1 MTISTDILLCIS
13 YLILWI
19 ITFAWYH
26 VKRFTMDAGT
36 VIIGLQVIYAIFS
49 VLTLTDPLFSAA
61 YEELRIFPYMY
72 LFSMLI
78 IAMLPII
85 AHHIDTP
92 DHIAEPNT
100 RMLHVISFILAI
112 TAVLQIPDVLA
123 EGGNGIMK
131 LITDVDAGKEAYEET
146 AESMS
151 EAGGSIS
158 NVPAVIFNM
167 LTDFIPFFLFYFFTK
182 KNKNYW
188 VILGLFIALLMSVI
202 LPVSRGQRNGTVQGL
217 LTIVATFFMFRIYLS
232 KRIQR
237 VIMSIGVAV
246 VLLLSIPVIA
256 ITFSRFG
263 EKAAGAAGFVN
274 WYVGQGSLYFNNHG
288 LDPGGTRNGDRT
300 INLVKRVI
308 DPSTPKNYVE
318 RRDKYPHLKI
328 DDYFFV
334 TFVGDF
340 TIDFGPVAAAII
352 IIVFSYISLRGVRPR
367 DGTITVYQL
376 LLLHFVLCV
385 NIQGGMT
392 LFSYSDT
399 GNLRMFAYLMLYVY
413 LRYHDR
419 LLEKFEK
426 SETNI
431 EKDKHIIAS

>member
-1 MTISTDILLCIS
+1 MNISTDILLCLT

-19 ITFAWYH
+19 VAFTWYH
-26 VKRFTMDAGT
+26 VKRFVLDSGT
-36 VIIGLQVIYAIFS
+36 VIIGMQVIYAVFS
-49 VLTLTDPLFSAA
+49 ILTLTDPLFSAA
-61 YEELRIFPYMY
+61 YEELALFPYIY
-72 LFSMLI
+72 LFSMLM

-85 AHHIDTP
+85 MNHIDSPKT
-92 DHIAEPNT
+92 IADPNT
-100 RMLHVISFILAI
+100 RIMHIVSIILAV
-112 TAVLQIPDVLA
+112 TAVLQIPDVLS
-123 EGGNGIMK
+123 EGSGGIMK

-167 LTDFIPFFLFYFFTK
+167 LTDFIPFFLFYFLTK
-182 KNKNYW
+182 KSKNYW
-188 VILGLFIALLMSVI
+188 VIIGLFIALLMSVV
-202 LPVSRGQRNGTVQGL
+202 LPVSRGQRAGTVQGI
-217 LTIVATFFMFRIYLS
+217 LTIIATFFMFRMYMPALTRKI
-232 KRIQR
+232 
-237 VIMSIGVAV
+237 IMSLGVSV
-246 VLLLSIPVIA
+246 VLLVSIPVIA
-256 ITFSRFG
+256 ITYSRFG
-263 EKAAGAAGFVN
+263 EKAAGATGFVT
-274 WYVGQGSLYFNNHG
+274 WYVGQGSLYFNNFG
-288 LDPGGTRNGDRT
+288 LDAGGTRNGDRT

-318 RRDKYPHLKI
+318 RRDKYPNLKI

-340 TIDFGPVAAAII
+340 VIDFGPIIATII
-352 IIVFSYISLRGVRPR
+352 IIVFSIVAWRGIRPR
-367 DGTITVYQL
+367 DGTITIYQL

-399 GNLRMFAYLMLYVY
+399 GNLRIFAYLMLYIY
-413 LRYHDR
+413 MRYHDR

-426 SETNI
+426 VDCLVDE
-431 EKDKHIIAS
+431 

>member
-1 MTISTDILLCIS
+1 MNISTDILLCLT
-13 YLILWI
+13 YLVLW
-19 ITFAWYH
+19 TLAFAWYH
-26 VKRFTMDAGT
+26 VKRFVMDSGT
-36 VIIGLQVIYAIFS
+36 VIIGMQVIYAIFS

-61 YEELRIFPYMY
+61 YEELALFPYIY
-72 LFSMLI
+72 LFSMLM

-85 AHHIDTP
+85 ANHIDQP
-92 DHIAEPNT
+92 KKIAEPNT
-100 RMLHVISFILAI
+100 RIMHVVSLILAV
-112 TAVLQIPDVLA
+112 TAILQIPDVLS
-123 EGGNGIMK
+123 EGSGGIMK

-182 KNKNYW
+182 KSRNYW
-188 VILGLFIALLMSVI
+188 VIIGLFIALLMSVV
-202 LPVSRGQRNGTVQGL
+202 LPVSRGQRAGTVQGI
-217 LTIVATFFMFRIYLS
+217 LTIIATFFMFRMYMPAITR
-232 KRIQR
+232 KI
-237 VIMSIGVAV
+237 IMSVGVTV
-246 VLLLSIPVIA
+246 VLLVSIPVIA
-256 ITFSRFG
+256 ITYSRFG
-263 EKAAGAAGFVN
+263 EKAAGATGFVT
-274 WYVGQGSLYFNNHG
+274 WYVGQGSLYFNNFG
-288 LDPGGTRNGDRT
+288 LDAGGTRNGDRT

-318 RRDKYPHLKI
+318 RRDKYPNLKI

-340 TIDFGPVAAAII
+340 VIDFGPIIATII
-352 IIVFSYISLRGVRPR
+352 IIVFSIVAWRGTRSR
-367 DGTITVYQL
+367 DGTITIYQL

-399 GNLRMFAYLMLYVY
+399 GNLRIFAYLMLYIY
-413 LRYHDR
+413 MRYHDR

-426 SETNI
+426 SDEQI
-431 EKDKHIIAS
+431 

>member
-1 MTISTDILLCIS
+1 MNISTDILLCLT
-13 YLILWI
+13 YLVLW
-19 ITFAWYH
+19 TLAFAWYH
-26 VKRFTMDAGT
+26 VKRFVMDSGT
-36 VIIGLQVIYAIFS
+36 VIIGMQVIYAIFS

-61 YEELRIFPYMY
+61 YEELALFPYIY
-72 LFSMLI
+72 LFSMLM

-85 AHHIDTP
+85 ANHIEQP
-92 DHIAEPNT
+92 KKIAEPNT
-100 RMLHVISFILAI
+100 RIMHIVSLILAV
-112 TAVLQIPDVLA
+112 TAILQIPDVLS
-123 EGGNGIMK
+123 EGSGGIMK

-182 KNKNYW
+182 KSKNYW
-188 VILGLFIALLMSVI
+188 VIIGLFIALLMSVV
-202 LPVSRGQRNGTVQGL
+202 LPVSRGQRAGTVQGI
-217 LTIVATFFMFRIYLS
+217 LTIIATFFMFRMYMPAITR
-232 KRIQR
+232 KI
-237 VIMSIGVAV
+237 IMSVGVTV
-246 VLLLSIPVIA
+246 VLLVSIPVIA
-256 ITFSRFG
+256 ITYSRFG
-263 EKAAGAAGFVN
+263 EKAAGATGFVT
-274 WYVGQGSLYFNNHG
+274 WYVGQGSLYFNNFG
-288 LDPGGTRNGDRT
+288 LDAGGTRNGDRT

-318 RRDKYPHLKI
+318 RRDKYPNLKI

-340 TIDFGPVAAAII
+340 VIDFGPIIATII
-352 IIVFSYISLRGVRPR
+352 IIVFSIVAWRGTRPR
-367 DGTITVYQL
+367 DGTITIYQL

-399 GNLRMFAYLMLYVY
+399 GNLRIFAYLMLYIY
-413 LRYHDR
+413 MRYHDK

-426 SETNI
+426 SDEQI
-431 EKDKHIIAS
+431 

>member
-1 MTISTDILLCIS
+1 MNISTDILLCLT

-19 ITFAWYH
+19 VAFAWYH
-26 VKRFTMDAGT
+26 VKRFVLDSGT
-36 VIIGLQVIYAIFS
+36 VIIGMQVIYAVFS
-49 VLTLTDPLFSAA
+49 ILTLTDPLFSAA
-61 YEELRIFPYMY
+61 YEELALFPYIY
-72 LFSMLI
+72 LFSMLM

-85 AHHIDTP
+85 MNHIDSPKT
-92 DHIAEPNT
+92 IAEPNT
-100 RMLHVISFILAI
+100 RIMHIVSIILAV
-112 TAVLQIPDVLA
+112 TAVLQIPDVLS
-123 EGGNGIMK
+123 EGSGGIMK

-167 LTDFIPFFLFYFFTK
+167 LTDFIPFFLFYFLTK
-182 KNKNYW
+182 KSKNYW
-188 VILGLFIALLMSVI
+188 VIIGLFIALLMSVV
-202 LPVSRGQRNGTVQGL
+202 LPVSRGQRAGTVQGI
-217 LTIVATFFMFRIYLS
+217 LTIIATFFMFRMYMPALTRKI
-232 KRIQR
+232 
-237 VIMSIGVAV
+237 IMSLGVSV
-246 VLLLSIPVIA
+246 VLLVSIPVIA
-256 ITFSRFG
+256 ITYSRFG
-263 EKAAGAAGFVN
+263 EKAAGATGFVT
-274 WYVGQGSLYFNNHG
+274 WYVGQGSLYFNNFG
-288 LDPGGTRNGDRT
+288 LDAGGTRNGDRT

-318 RRDKYPHLKI
+318 RRDKYPNLKI

-340 TIDFGPVAAAII
+340 VIDFGPIIATII
-352 IIVFSYISLRGVRPR
+352 IIVFSIVAWRGTRSR
-367 DGTITVYQL
+367 DGTITIYQL

-399 GNLRMFAYLMLYVY
+399 GNLRIFAYLMLYIY
-413 LRYHDR
+413 MRYHDR

-426 SETNI
+426 V
-431 EKDKHIIAS
+431 D

>member
-1 MTISTDILLCIS
+1 MNISTDILLCLT
-13 YLILWI
+13 YLVLW
-19 ITFAWYH
+19 TLAFAWYH
-26 VKRFTMDAGT
+26 VKRFVMDSGT
-36 VIIGLQVIYAIFS
+36 VIIGMQVIYAIFS

-61 YEELRIFPYMY
+61 YEELALFPYIY
-72 LFSMLI
+72 LFSMLM

-85 AHHIDTP
+85 ANHIDQP
-92 DHIAEPNT
+92 KKIAEPNT
-100 RMLHVISFILAI
+100 RIMHVVSLILAV
-112 TAVLQIPDVLA
+112 TAILQIPDVLS
-123 EGGNGIMK
+123 EGSGGIMK

-182 KNKNYW
+182 KSKNYW
-188 VILGLFIALLMSVI
+188 VIIGLFIALLMSVV
-202 LPVSRGQRNGTVQGL
+202 LPVSRGQRAGTVQGI
-217 LTIVATFFMFRIYLS
+217 LTIIATFFMFRMYMPAITR
-232 KRIQR
+232 KI
-237 VIMSIGVAV
+237 IMSVGVTV
-246 VLLLSIPVIA
+246 VLLVSIPVIA
-256 ITFSRFG
+256 ITYSRFG
-263 EKAAGAAGFVN
+263 EKAAGATGFVT
-274 WYVGQGSLYFNNHG
+274 WYVGQGSLYFNNFG
-288 LDPGGTRNGDRT
+288 LDAGGTRNGDRT

-318 RRDKYPHLKI
+318 RRDKYPNLKI

-340 TIDFGPVAAAII
+340 VIDFGPIIATII
-352 IIVFSYISLRGVRPR
+352 IIVFSIVAWRETRPR
-367 DGTITVYQL
+367 DGTITIYQL

-399 GNLRMFAYLMLYVY
+399 GNLRIFAYLMLYIY
-413 LRYHDR
+413 MRYHDR

-426 SETNI
+426 V
-431 EKDKHIIAS
+431 D

>member
-1 MTISTDILLCIS
+1 MNISSDILLCLT

-19 ITFAWYH
+19 VAFAWYH
-26 VKRFTMDAGT
+26 VKRFVLDSGT
-36 VIIGLQVIYAIFS
+36 VIIGMQVIYAVFS
-49 VLTLTDPLFSAA
+49 ILTLTDPLFSAA
-61 YEELRIFPYMY
+61 YEELALFPYIY
-72 LFSMLI
+72 LFSMLM

-85 AHHIDTP
+85 MNHIDSPKT
-92 DHIAEPNT
+92 IAEPNT
-100 RMLHVISFILAI
+100 RIMHIVSIILAV
-112 TAVLQIPDVLA
+112 TAVLQIPDVLS
-123 EGGNGIMK
+123 EGSGGIMK

-167 LTDFIPFFLFYFFTK
+167 LTDFIPFFLFYFLTK
-182 KNKNYW
+182 KSKNYW
-188 VILGLFIALLMSVI
+188 VIIGLFIALLMSVV
-202 LPVSRGQRNGTVQGL
+202 LPVSRGQRAGTVQGI
-217 LTIVATFFMFRIYLS
+217 LTIIATFFMFRMYMPALTRKI
-232 KRIQR
+232 
-237 VIMSIGVAV
+237 IMSLGVSV
-246 VLLLSIPVIA
+246 VLLVSIPVIA
-256 ITFSRFG
+256 ITYSRFG
-263 EKAAGAAGFVN
+263 EKAAGATGFVT
-274 WYVGQGSLYFNNHG
+274 WYVGQGSLYFNNFG
-288 LDPGGTRNGDRT
+288 LDAGGTRNGDRT

-318 RRDKYPHLKI
+318 RRDKYPNLKI

-340 TIDFGPVAAAII
+340 VIDFGPIIATII
-352 IIVFSYISLRGVRPR
+352 IIVFSIVAWRGTRSR
-367 DGTITVYQL
+367 DGTITIYQL

-399 GNLRMFAYLMLYVY
+399 GNLRIFAYLMLYIY
-413 LRYHDR
+413 MRYHDR

-426 SETNI
+426 A
-431 EKDKHIIAS
+431 D

>member
-1 MTISTDILLCIS
+1 MNISTDILLCLT

-19 ITFAWYH
+19 VAFAWYH
-26 VKRFTMDAGT
+26 VKRFVMDSGT
-36 VIIGLQVIYAIFS
+36 VIIGMQVIYAVFS

-61 YEELRIFPYMY
+61 YEELSLFPYIY
-72 LFSMLI
+72 LFSMLM

-85 AHHIDTP
+85 MNHIDSPKT
-92 DHIAEPNT
+92 IADPNT
-100 RMLHVISFILAI
+100 RIMHIVSIILAV
-112 TAVLQIPDVLA
+112 TAVLQIPDVLS
-123 EGGNGIMK
+123 EGSGGIMK

-167 LTDFIPFFLFYFFTK
+167 LTDFIPFFLFYFLTK
-182 KNKNYW
+182 KSKNYW
-188 VILGLFIALLMSVI
+188 VIIGLFIALLMSVV
-202 LPVSRGQRNGTVQGL
+202 LPVSRGQRAGTVQGI
-217 LTIVATFFMFRIYLS
+217 LTIIATFFMFRMYMPALTRKI
-232 KRIQR
+232 
-237 VIMSIGVAV
+237 IMSLGVSV
-246 VLLLSIPVIA
+246 VLLVSIPVIA
-256 ITFSRFG
+256 ITYSRFG
-263 EKAAGAAGFVN
+263 EKAAGATGFVT
-274 WYVGQGSLYFNNHG
+274 WYVGQGSLYFNNFG
-288 LDPGGTRNGDRT
+288 LDAGGTRNGDRT

-318 RRDKYPHLKI
+318 RRDKYPNLKI

-340 TIDFGPVAAAII
+340 VIDFGPIIATII
-352 IIVFSYISLRGVRPR
+352 IIVFSIVAWRGIRPR
-367 DGTITVYQL
+367 DGTITIYQL

-399 GNLRMFAYLMLYVY
+399 GNLRIFAYLMLYIY
-413 LRYHDR
+413 MRYHDR

-426 SETNI
+426 VDCLVDE
-431 EKDKHIIAS
+431 